1 MTGKKLVIIDGNSLA
16 NRAFYA
22 IQAALTTKEGEP
34 TNAVYGFANML
45 VRLMD
50 EEKPDMMAVAF
61 DRSGPTF
68 RHMEYDGYK
77 ATRKGMPD
85 ELSSQMPLIK
95 ELLSVFRIP
104 VLEIDGYEADDVI
117 GTIARKSEEAGHEC

>member
-1 MTGKKLVIIDGNSLA
+1 MTRKKLVIIDGNSLA

-22 IQAALTTKEGEP
+22 IRAELTTKEGEP

-50 EEKPDMMAVAF
+50 EEKPDMLAVAF
-61 DRSGPTF
+61 DKSGPTF

-77 ATRKGMPD
+77 PTRKGMHD
-85 ELSSQMPLIK
+85 
-95 ELLSVFRIP
+95 
-104 VLEIDGYEADDVI
+104 
-117 GTIARKSEEAGHEC
+117 